1 VEDEV
6 EDGTSILLLLLLG
19 SWKNLAASLVLGAGA
34 EEVAGATEVV
44 GAAVESSPPT
54 RT

>member
-6 EDGTSILLLLLLG
+6 GDGTSTLLLLLG
-19 SWKNLAASLVLGAGA
+19 SWKNLAASLVLGAGV
-34 EEVAGATEVV
+34 EEAAGATEVV